1 MKKLLVL
8 LFVLLCLSA
17 SCLAESL
24 PRVGAEAP
32 DFEVVLTNGETF
44 RLSEQRG
51 KIVLINIWATWCG
64 PCVAEMPEI
73 EQLSKDYADDLVVIG
88 INCGESEETIVNFV
102 NANGYSYLFAADPEY
117 EISGKL
123 YPTMSIPYTVIV
135 NAEGVITQLHTG
147 GGIGMYEVL
156 EGYVQ
161 DALNTP
167 KTTESGVEILA

>member
-88 INCGESEETIVNFV
+88 
-102 NANGYSYLFAADPEY
+102 
-117 EISGKL
+117 
-123 YPTMSIPYTVIV
+123 
-135 NAEGVITQLHTG
+135 
-147 GGIGMYEVL
+147 
-156 EGYVQ
+156 
-161 DALNTP
+161 
-167 KTTESGVEILA
+167 